1 MTAPERIWAYS
12 DGLWIEAWDAPPSG
26 AEYIRA
32 DLPAVTVGVK
42 PDRETFDAMCAM
54 RDAINEFVP
63 MPSLESDLLQGP
75 ENSVFCSTVAE
86 AVIAEIRRLRAALI
100 PVTAPDPATI
110 REAALREAVKSL
122 RDWQN
127 NLIQRLYPDS
137 AITVGMAAD
146 VVEALIGEKK

>member
-1 MTAPERIWAYS
+1 MT
-12 DGLWIEAWDAPPSG
+12 
-26 AEYIRA
+26 
-32 DLPAVTVGVK
+32 DLIP
-42 PDRETFDAMCAM
+42 
-54 RDAINEFVP
+54 RDA
-63 MPSLESDLLQGP
+63 
-75 ENSVFCSTVAE
+75 AA
-86 AVIAEIRRLRAALI
+86 AVCDKHSYSNNPYVSGRMADAAAEIRAI
-100 PVTAPDPATI
+100 PTIDPACDHCGVDPAAI